1 VFTLTGADL
10 SLSLGQTLLR
20 SEGQRFGG
28 RATLVGLYAVPTV
41 LLALAFAARRRA
53 DVDPVLMARRRRL
66 LAAEKNIQLAA
77 GRPRREGTRQIAA
90 ALRDM
95 LAEVP
100 QARTPALDELLAG
113 CDVIVYDPGGD
124 GDARTTDELL
134 VRRALETAAAIRD
147 RAEGLGT

>member
-1 VFTLTGADL
+1 
-10 SLSLGQTLLR
+10 
-20 SEGQRFGG
+20 
-28 RATLVGLYAVPTV
+28 LYAVPTV

-53 DVDPVLMARRRRL
+53 DVDPVLLARRRRL
-66 LAAEKNIQLAA
+66 SAAEKNIQLAA

-100 QARTPALDELLAG
+100 QARTPELDELLAG

-124 GDARTTDELL
+124 GGQTIDELL
-134 VRRALETAAAIRD
+134 VRRALETAAAIRG
-147 RAEGLGT
+147 RAEG